1 MWETFG
7 PKAPSSKYRPFGD
20 AVVDGFDF
28 DLESPVP
35 RMDTFAR
42 HLRKLMNQAS
52 GSSKTKSRKKFYL
65 TAAPQ
70 CPFPDQNVGT
80 ILNNVSL
87 DAVFVQFYNNP
98 QCGLNAFSNG
108 QAQGFNFKKWDQW
121 ARTTSKNKK
130 VKVLVGAPASQ
141 DAAGSGYVDGDKLR
155 AIVKYSQKFK
165 SLGGV
170 MIWDSSHLAGNQ
182 GLLGSLSQIIKGLLP
197 PQQASEDVT
206 LFTTITTTY
215 CPESSS
221 LYNTFH
227 SQTTQVR
234 QSTPVSHAS
243 QNSDF
248 SILLQSSDNG
258 SSLFLSPSPHS
269 TRSSTAK
276 KESSSSEATKLLQ
289 TTAATTTTTLET
301 GKPQRTVYLTT
312 WVRPTGV

>member
-7 PKAPSSKYRPFGD
+7 PKASSSEHRPFGD

-28 DLESPVP
+28 DLESPAP
-35 RMDTFAR
+35 RMEAFAK

-52 GSSKTKSRKKFYL
+52 GSKTKSRKNFYL

-70 CPFPDQNVGT
+70 CPFPDQNVGK

-108 QAQGFNFKKWDQW
+108 QAQGFNFEKWDQW
-121 ARTTSKNKK
+121 ARTTSKNKN
-130 VKVLVGAPASQ
+130 VKILVGAPASK
-141 DAAGSGYVDGDKLR
+141 DAAGSGYVDGDQLR
-155 AIVKYSQKFK
+155 AVVKYSQKFK
-165 SLGGV
+165 SLGGI
-170 MIWDSSHLAGNQ
+170 MIWDSSHLADNQ
-182 GLLGSLSQIIKGLLP
+182 GLLASLSQIIKGLLP
-197 PQQASEDVT
+197 PHQASKDVT

-215 CPESSS
+215 CPEPSSS
-221 LYNTFH
+221 YNAFH

-234 QSTPVSHAS
+234 QSTPASHAS

-258 SSLFLSPSPHS
+258 SWLSLPPSPHS
-269 TRSSTAK
+269 TRSSTTT
-276 KESSSSEATKLLQ
+276 KERSSSGATELSQ
-289 TTAATTTTTLET
+289 TTAIQTRA
-301 GKPQRTVYLTT
+301 PQQTVYLTT
-312 WVRPTGV
+312 WVYPTGA

>member
-35 RMDTFAR
+35 RMDTFAK

-52 GSSKTKSRKKFYL
+52 GSSTTKSQKKFYL

-80 ILNNVSL
+80 ILNNVAL

-98 QCGLNAFSNG
+98 QCRLNAFSNG
-108 QAQGFNFKKWDQW
+108 QAQGFNFEKWDQW

-141 DAAGSGYVDGDKLR
+141 DAAGSGYVDGDQLR
-155 AIVKYSQKFK
+155 AIIKYSQKFE

-182 GLLGSLSQIIKGLLP
+182 GLLGSLLQIIKGLHP
-197 PQQASEDVT
+197 PHQASEDVT
-206 LFTTITTTY
+206 HFTTITTTY
-215 CPESSS
+215 CPELYS

-227 SQTTQVR
+227 SQTMQMR
-234 QSTPVSHAS
+234 QSTPISHAS
-243 QNSDF
+243 HSDS
-248 SILLQSSDNG
+248 SILLQPSDNG
-258 SSLFLSPSPHS
+258 GLLSLSPSPHS
-269 TRSSTAK
+269 TRSSTTK
-276 KESSSSEATKLLQ
+276 KRVPHLGQQNYCK
-289 TTAATTTTTLET
+289 
-301 GKPQRTVYLTT
+301 
-312 WVRPTGV
+312 

>member
-7 PKAPSSKYRPFGD
+7 PKVPSSKYRPFGD

-28 DLESPVP
+28 DLETPVP
-35 RMDTFAR
+35 RLDTFAK

-80 ILNNVSL
+80 ILNNVAL

-98 QCGLNAFSNG
+98 LCGLNAFSNG
-108 QAQGFNFKKWDQW
+108 QAQGFNFEKWDQW
-121 ARTTSKNKK
+121 ARTTAKNKK

-141 DAAGSGYVDGDKLR
+141 DAAGSGYVDGDQLR

-182 GLLGSLSQIIKGLLP
+182 GLLMSLSEIIKGLLP
-197 PQQASEDVT
+197 PYQASKDVT

-215 CPESSS
+215 CPEPSS

-243 QNSDF
+243 QNSD
-248 SILLQSSDNG
+248 SSTLLQSFDNDG
-258 SSLFLSPSPHS
+258 SLSLSPSPHS

-276 KESSSSEATKLLQ
+276 IESASSTKLLH
-289 TTAATTTTTLET
+289 TTTVLQTQ
-301 GKPQRTVYLTT
+301 KPQRTVYLTT